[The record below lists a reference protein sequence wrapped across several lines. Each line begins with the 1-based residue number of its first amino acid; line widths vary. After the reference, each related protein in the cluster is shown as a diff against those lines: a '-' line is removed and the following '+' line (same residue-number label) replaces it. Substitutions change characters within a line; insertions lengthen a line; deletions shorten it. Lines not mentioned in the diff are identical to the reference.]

1 VTKLFPLWLLFFV
14 SCLPLRAKPD
24 AGYQFALTEQRIGEI
39 KRETFEAVLHRPH
52 PHPERE
58 TEMIAS
64 LPKEATRELEDPP
77 RKKFVSED
85 GFPLISFKGGPLTL
99 GEALGFI
106 AGSAGYR
113 VEWEEGVNKALPVTT
128 TFTDTPLDKAVAA
141 LIEPFGYFALL
152 DGKKG
157 IVRVSL
163 KPEVEVENDSSRST
177 EGRP

>member
-1 VTKLFPLWLLFFV
+1 MIKLFPLWFLFFAA
-14 SCLPLRAKPD
+14 CLSLRAKPD
-24 AGYQFALTEQRIGEI
+24 AGYQFALTEERIGDL
-39 KRETFEAVLHRPH
+39 KQETYQTVLRR

-58 TEMIAS
+58 KEMIAN
-64 LPKEATRELEDPP
+64 LPKEAPGELEDPP
-77 RKKFVSED
+77 RKRFVSED

-128 TFTDTPLDKAVAA
+128 TFTDTPLHKAVAA
-141 LIEPFGYFALL
+141 LLEPFGYFALI

-163 KPEVEVENDSSRST
+163 KPEIDVEKDPSRST